1 MIQRLNA
8 VPATRNCLDL
18 AALAELPAD
27 PTRLARELRLAR
39 QQADRALGE
48 AFANQVEIRELVHA
62 RAWVLEQLVLI
73 AWERLAPEH
82 GSLELCA
89 VGGFGRGELH
99 PHSDVDLLILTRE
112 DADSQREILER
123 FVQVLW
129 DADLHPGHSVR
140 TVDECIS
147 EASSDVSVATNLMES
162 RLLSGRGELF
172 SAMCEATGPSAMWP
186 ADEFYAAKCAEQ
198 DDRHEQ
204 YEDTIYNLEPNIK
217 DGPGGLRDVQ
227 MIGWVTHRHFGT
239 STLHGLVEHGFLSE
253 REHDD
258 LVEGRDYLWSI
269 RWALHELA
277 GRAEERLLFEHQ
289 HRLAERFGFGEC
301 SESNQPVEQ
310 FMQRYYRSAMQLAR
324 LNERLLQSFDEEL
337 LAGRKH
343 LPSADI
349 DKHFRLR
356 QGYLELK
363 DPHAFVMEPKLLMR
377 LFLVLSAKPDIRG
390 VRASTIR
397 LVREHLYLI
406 DEEFRTDSEVLA
418 MFLELL
424 RSPRLVY
431 SQLARMNRYGV
442 LGALLP
448 QFGQITGRMQ
458 FDLFHV
464 YTVDQHTLFVIRN
477 LRRFAYAKYPDQ
489 FEHAIDIFKR
499 IERPEVLYLAALFHD
514 IAKGRGGDHSE
525 LGAEDARA
533 FVDRLDLPQS
543 DRDLIVWLVLEHL
556 LMSRTSQRE
565 DISDPEVVNR
575 FAAQVGNQRRL
586 DHLFVLTVADIAAT
600 SPKLWNSWK
609 DSLLWELYGAAR
621 EALSRGLEHPVD
633 RQASVTETRKE
644 AIGLL
649 VERGAETSDVEI
661 LLKNLP
667 DGAFLRLDAEQLA
680 WSGAEV
686 LAADR
691 IPLVACRRLEHK
703 GISEIFVHAE
713 DFAGLF
719 AVVARELDRMQLN
732 VLAARVVTTRDQKS
746 WDIFQVMD
754 ANGQPLNRSDAARLR
769 KLLAEQLAAKTVRP
783 LPPRPV
789 PRRLQPFMGRA
800 EITLGE
806 HEAMTLL
813 EIAATDRPGLLSAIA
828 EALVARNL
836 RLIDARI
843 ATFGQR
849 VEDIFLIAD
858 SAGQALDD
866 DACKVLEE
874 ELRERL
880 DVEGQGRR
888 KTGNG
893 RRETGEGKR

>member
-1 MIQRLNA
+1 MIERLNA

-18 AALAELPAD
+18 AKLAELPAD
-27 PTRLARELRLAR
+27 PSVLARDLRQAR
-39 QQADRALGE
+39 LHADQALGK
-48 AFANQVEIRELVHA
+48 AFAAQTEIRELVHA

-73 AWERLAPEH
+73 AWERLAPDNE
-82 GSLELCA
+82 GLELCA

-99 PHSDVDLLILTRE
+99 PHSDVDLLILRRAE
-112 DADSQREILER
+112 ADSHSEALEH

-140 TVDECIS
+140 TVAECVS
-147 EASSDVSVATNLMES
+147 EADSDVGVATNLMES
-162 RLLSGRGELF
+162 RLLSGSGRLF
-172 SAMCEATGPSAMWP
+172 EDMRKATDPPAMWP

-198 DDRHEQ
+198 EQRHEQ
-204 YEDTIYNLEPNIK
+204 FEDTIYNLEPNIK
-217 DGPGGLRDVQ
+217 EGPGGLRDMQ

-258 LVEGRDYLWSI
+258 LVEARDHLWSI

-289 HRLAERFGFGEC
+289 RRLAERFGFGDC
-301 SESNQPVEQ
+301 SQSNQPVEQ
-310 FMQRYYRSAMQLAR
+310 FMQSYYRSVMQLAR

-337 LAGRKH
+337 LVGRKH

-349 DKHFRLR
+349 DAHFRLR
-356 QGYLELK
+356 HGYLELK

-377 LFLVLSAKPDIRG
+377 LFLVLSANPEIRG
-390 VRASTIR
+390 VRAATIR

-406 DEEFRTDSEVLA
+406 DEEFRTDPEVLG

-448 QFGQITGRMQ
+448 EFGQITGRMQ

-489 FEHAIDIFKR
+489 FEHAIEIFRR

-525 LGAEDARA
+525 LGAEDARN
-533 FVDRLDLPQS
+533 FVNRLDMPQS

-565 DISDPEVVNR
+565 DISDPEVVNQ
-575 FAAQVGNQRRL
+575 FAMKVGNQRYL

-609 DSLLWELYGAAR
+609 DSLLWELYVAAR
-621 EALSRGLEHPVD
+621 EAISRGLEHPVD
-633 RQASVTETRKE
+633 RQSSVTETRTE
-644 AIGLL
+644 ARDLL
-649 VERGAETSDVEI
+649 VERGAEVGDVDV
-661 LLKNLP
+661 LLEKLP

-680 WSGAEV
+680 WTGAEV
-686 LAADR
+686 LAADTL
-691 IPLVACRRLEHK
+691 PLVACRRLEHK

-769 KLLAEQLAAKTVRP
+769 ALLAEQLAAKTVRP

-800 EITLGE
+800 EISLAD
-806 HEAMTLL
+806 HESMTLL

-828 EALVARNL
+828 EAMVARRL
-836 RLIDARI
+836 RLYDARV

-858 SAGQALDD
+858 ENGQALDD
-866 DACKVLEE
+866 AACQKLEG

-880 DVEGQGRR
+880 DV
-888 KTGNG
+888 
-893 RRETGEGKR
+893 

>member
-1 MIQRLNA
+1 MIERLNA

-18 AALAELPAD
+18 AALAELSAEPIE
-27 PTRLARELRLAR
+27 LARALRQSR
-39 QQADRALGE
+39 QQADKALSQ
-48 AFANQVEIRELVHA
+48 AYANDTEIRELVHA

-73 AWERLAPEH
+73 AWERLAPVNE
-82 GSLELCA
+82 GLELCA

-99 PHSDVDLLILTRE
+99 PHSDVDLLILTRA
-112 DADSQREILER
+112 DADSHRDVLER

-140 TVDECIS
+140 TVDECVS
-147 EASSDVSVATNLMES
+147 EAASDVGVATNLMES
-162 RLLSGRGELF
+162 RLLSGQGELF
-172 SAMCEATGPSAMWP
+172 SAMCKATDPPAMWP
-186 ADEFYAAKCAEQ
+186 AEEFYAAKWAEQ
-198 DDRHEQ
+198 EQRHEQ
-204 YEDTIYNLEPNIK
+204 FEDTIYNLEPNIK
-217 DGPGGLRDVQ
+217 EGPGGLRDVQ

-277 GRAEERLLFEHQ
+277 GRAEERLLFEYQ
-289 HRLAERFGFGEC
+289 RRLAERFGFGDC

-337 LAGRKH
+337 LVGRKH

-349 DKHFRLR
+349 DEHFRVR
-356 QGYLELK
+356 HGYLELK
-363 DPHAFVMEPKLLMR
+363 DPHAFVLEPKLIMR
-377 LFLVLSAKPDIRG
+377 LFLVLSANPDILG
-390 VRASTIR
+390 VRAATIR

-406 DEEFRTDSEVLA
+406 DEQFRNAPEVLA

-448 QFGQITGRMQ
+448 AFGQITGRMQ

-464 YTVDQHTLFVIRN
+464 YTVDQHPLFVIRN
-477 LRRFAYAKYPDQ
+477 LRRFAYAKYPDR

-525 LGAEDARA
+525 LGAEDARS
-533 FVDRLDLPQS
+533 FVNRLDMPQA

-565 DISDPEVVNR
+565 DITDPEVVNR
-575 FAAQVGNQRRL
+575 FTAQVGNQRRL

-609 DSLLWELYGAAR
+609 DSLLWELYVAAR

-633 RQASVTETRKE
+633 RQSSANETRLE
-644 AIGLL
+644 AARLL
-649 VERGAETSDVEI
+649 VERGAATEDVEA
-661 LLKNLP
+661 LLDKLP

-680 WSGAEV
+680 WTGAEV
-686 LAADR
+686 LAADDV
-691 IPLVACRRLEHK
+691 PLVACRNLEHK

-732 VLAARVVTTRDQKS
+732 VLAARVVTTRDRKS

-769 KLLAEQLAAKTVRP
+769 KLLAEQLAAKAVRP

-800 EITLGE
+800 EISLAD
-806 HEAMTLL
+806 HESMTQL

-828 EALVARNL
+828 EALVARKL
-836 RLIDARI
+836 RLIDARV

-849 VEDIFLIAD
+849 VEDIFLIAERD
-858 SAGQALDD
+858 GQALDE
-866 DACKVLEE
+866 DARKALET

-880 DVEGQGRR
+880 DVEGPGRR
-888 KTGNG
+888 
-893 RRETGEGKR
+893 